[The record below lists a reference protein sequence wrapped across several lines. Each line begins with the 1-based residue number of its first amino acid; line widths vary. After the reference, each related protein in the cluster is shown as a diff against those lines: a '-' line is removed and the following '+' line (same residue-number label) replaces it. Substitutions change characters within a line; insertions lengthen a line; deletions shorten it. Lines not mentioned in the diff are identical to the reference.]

1 MEIANIIARSLGLR
15 PAQVAATV
23 RLIDEGATI
32 PFISRYRK
40 EVTGGLDEVQVGKVK
55 EENER
60 LAELAHRRE
69 FILKTI
75 EGQGKL
81 TEELRCASRRVG
93 TKHSLKIFICLTSP
107 NGKHGQK
114 LHETRGCRLWLTL

>member
-81 TEELRCASRRVG
+81 TEELRLR
-93 TKHSLKIFICLTSP
+93 LTTCWDETQLEDIYLPYKPKRKTRAEAARSP
-107 NGKHGQK
+107 PS
-114 LHETRGCRLWLTL
+114 TP